1 MRARAADRAGVWSQA
16 TYDLVRN
23 GEKFQT
29 SLVLVPQAAP
39 KTIRHFLTLVG
50 LLYLFI
56 GTFILLRRWT
66 APKCLHFYVFCLTSF
81 VLYTFSY
88 TGKLNLFD
96 WTIYWLDVVA
106 LLLQPALFL
115 HFALTFPE
123 PKGFVRERR
132 WLIPF
137 VYLPALL
144 LGAGAA
150 LVVRARGR
158 SAPGPVPPALTR
170 EESARAAALLGD
182 RA

>member
-1 MRARAADRAGVWSQA
+1 MSRIPPFRLTTVPLAILSLGLVVFGVINFQQQRIYQVPDDKVSWVDTAQGVKAWIVERDGPGDRAGIREGDRLEAINGKPIRRAEDAARAADRAGVWSQA

-81 VLYTFSY
+81 VLTR
-88 TGKLNLFD
+88 
-96 WTIYWLDVVA
+96 
-106 LLLQPALFL
+106 
-115 HFALTFPE
+115 FPT
-123 PKGFVRERR
+123 
-132 WLIPF
+132 
-137 VYLPALL
+137 
-144 LGAGAA
+144 
-150 LVVRARGR
+150 RGN
-158 SAPGPVPPALTR
+158 
-170 EESARAAALLGD
+170 
-182 RA
+182 